1 LRAKASCFSNSGFEE
16 TVGEEAL
23 YDAFAEYLCVYKLN
37 PSTLGNTDVAVSQFL
52 EWFLTHNEEETLG
65 EERDVDVYADKK
77 DIGRADV
84 AETGAVNP
92 RLENR
97 FGVEN
102 KFLIA
107 NDDETYEEDAIE
119 DSSDEEVDPEMP
131 ACHQIS
137 LAQKSNFTQVD
148 RNQSSISKFLCRSR
162 PSNQIEKEAH
172 TVQIPRAPSQH
183 QGPSTLSE
191 GELPL
196 IDFVNYKVFG
206 NLSFR
211 PRQRDI
217 VLRALENRN
226 IFVLM
231 PTGGGKSL
239 CYQLPAVTCKGIT
252 VVVTPLLSLMQDQ
265 VQSLCSMPS
274 GGIPA
279 TYLSSQQTASEAKAV
294 HAELAKPNPTIKLLY
309 VTPEQ
314 LAGGQKLRERL
325 ATLASQNLVSR
336 FVIDECHCVSQW
348 GHGEWLNSLFTC
360 FCS

>member
-1 LRAKASCFSNSGFEE
+1 LRANASCLSNSGFEE

-65 EERDVDVYADKK
+65 EEQDVDVYRDKK
-77 DIGRADV
+77 DVSRADV

-92 RLENR
+92 GIENG
-97 FGVEN
+97 FGVEK

-107 NDDETYEEDAIE
+107 DDDETYEEDVIE
-119 DSSDEEVDPEMP
+119 DSSDEEVDPEMAAHP
-131 ACHQIS
+131 QIS
-137 LAQKSNFTQVD
+137 LAQKSQSTKVE
-148 RNQSSISKFLCRSR
+148 RNQSSISKFLRKSR
-162 PSNQIEKEAH
+162 PLNQIEKAH
-172 TVQIPRAPSQH
+172 GVQIPRARSQH
-183 QGPSTLSE
+183 QGPTLE

-348 GHGEWLNSLFTC
+348 GHGEWLNSLFTY